1 MTFRKVRIALLR
13 AVFIP
18 LIALFLFVEPSWP
31 ANVITDS
38 IAEAFEILGYLFLM
52 AGLGLRIWATLYVG
66 SRKSKVLLTD
76 GPYSLCR
83 NPLYLG
89 TFIIVLGAG
98 LCLTNPL
105 MTLFTIL
112 VYIPVHVL
120 VGRAE
125 ERHLRDLFGAEYD
138 EYRRTVPAFLP
149 SWKNYHSREEISVS
163 TKAIKRVTLDAAMVL
178 LIPPA
183 AELIE
188 MLHGYHLMPVLWRFP

>member
-18 LIALFLFVEPSWP
+18 LIAIFLFVAPSWP
-31 ANVITDS
+31 ENLFTESV
-38 IAEAFEILGYLFLM
+38 AEAFEILGYLFLM
-52 AGLGLRIWATLYVG
+52 AGLGLRIWAILYVG
-66 SRKSKVLLTD
+66 SRKSKVLITD

-105 MTLFTIL
+105 MALFTIL
-112 VYIPVHVL
+112 VYIPVHSL

-125 ERHLRDLFGAEYD
+125 ERHLRGLFGAEYD
-138 EYRRTVPAFLP
+138 EYHRAVPAFLP
-149 SWKNYHSREEISVS
+149 SWRNYHSREEISVS
-163 TKAIKRVTLDAAMVL
+163 TKAIKRVALDTSLVL

-188 MLHGYHLMPVLWRFP
+188 MLHNYNLMPVLWRFP

>member
-18 LIALFLFVEPSWP
+18 LIVLFLFVEPSWP
-31 ANVITDS
+31 ENLFTESV
-38 IAEAFEILGYLFLM
+38 AEVFEILGYLFLM
-52 AGLGLRIWATLYVG
+52 AGLGLRIWAILYVG
-66 SRKSKVLLTD
+66 SRKSKVLITD

-112 VYIPVHVL
+112 AYLPVHTF
-120 VGRAE
+120 VGRSE

-138 EYRRTVPAFLP
+138 EYQRTVPAFLP

-163 TKAIKRVTLDAAMVL
+163 TKAIKRVALDTSLVL

-188 MLHGYHLMPVLWRFP
+188 MLHNYNLMPTLWRFP